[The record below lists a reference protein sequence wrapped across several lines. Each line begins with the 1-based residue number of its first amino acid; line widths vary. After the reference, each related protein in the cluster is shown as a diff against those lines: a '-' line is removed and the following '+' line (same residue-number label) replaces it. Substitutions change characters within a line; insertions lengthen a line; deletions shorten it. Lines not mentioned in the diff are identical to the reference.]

1 MKVTDK
7 FTVVVEATD
16 RGEVVKLSSS
26 TTVIINIQDG
36 NNNLPTISRQTVGV
50 TAAAVE
56 HSSCRPPVGLSHKS
70 SRERVYRKHE

>member
-26 TTVIINIQDG
+26 ATVIINIQDG

-50 TAAAVE
+50 TAATIG
-56 HSSCRPPVGLSHKS
+56 HSSCRPPVGLSHMS
-70 SRERVYRKHE
+70 SRGRVYRKHE